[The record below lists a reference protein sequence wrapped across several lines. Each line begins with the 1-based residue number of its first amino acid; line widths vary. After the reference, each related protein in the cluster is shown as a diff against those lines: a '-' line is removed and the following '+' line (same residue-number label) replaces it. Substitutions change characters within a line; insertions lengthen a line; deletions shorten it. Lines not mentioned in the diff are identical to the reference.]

1 MEKIRG
7 WAVRD
12 ISGYT
17 AIYESKNKLYRGN
30 ETWYE
35 MYPVDFDNLDYK
47 AKSSFICSIPDTFFP
62 ELNFYSDP
70 IEVEV
75 TVNLVDKT
83 NSEPSII

>member
-1 MEKIRG
+1 MGKIRG

-12 ISGYT
+12 LSGYT
-17 AIYESKNKLYRGN
+17 AIYESKNNLYRGD

-35 MYPVDFDNLDYK
+35 MSSMDFDNLS
-47 AKSSFICSIPDTFFP
+47 KSSFICSIPDAFFP
-62 ELNFYSDP
+62 EFDFYSDP

-83 NSEPSII
+83 KSKPSII

>member
-17 AIYESKNKLYRGN
+17 AIYESKNNLYRAD

-35 MYPVDFDNLDYK
+35 MNEMSSMDFDNLS
-47 AKSSFICSIPDTFFP
+47 KSSFICSIPDTFFP
-62 ELNFYSDP
+62 GFNFYSDP

-83 NSEPSII
+83 KSKPSII